1 MNNLSEY
8 LKELGLNTGEMKVYQ
23 SLASLGEAPASQ
35 IAKSANMPRTTAIS
49 ILEKLVLE
57 KLISAHKYRG
67 KTYYWI
73 ESPQAFIDS
82 LNIKLD
88 TAKEMDIML
97 RNLYKSD
104 GVFPAV
110 EVHDTVSGIRSFIEK
125 VLSNS
130 RPKTIIY
137 TIDSPNKGNYSKIY
151 PERMETVLLN
161 QKKKKDIH
169 TLTLIPHGSFKNIA
183 SYKLS
188 NQHIT
193 LRELPEGIDFE
204 ASIWLI
210 NDKLVHFSGNPPFV
224 VAIKHEK
231 IVESFKQIFDYLWN
245 ISKSVK

>member
-1 MNNLSEY
+1 MNNIAEY
-8 LKELGLNTGEMKVYQ
+8 LKELGLNTSEIKVYQ
-23 SLASLGEAPASQ
+23 ALAKLGEAPASQ
-35 IAKSANMPRTTAIS
+35 VAKSANMRRTTAIS
-49 ILEKLVLE
+49 ILEKLILD
-57 KLISAHKYRG
+57 KLITAHKYRG
-67 KTYYWI
+67 KTFYWI

-88 TAKEMDIML
+88 IAKEMDITL
-97 RNLYKSD
+97 RNIYKSD

-125 VLSNS
+125 IISNS
-130 RPKTIIY
+130 RPKSIIY

-151 PERMETVLLN
+151 PERIETTLLN

-169 TLTLIPHGSFKNIA
+169 TLTLIPHGSFKDIA
-183 SYKLS
+183 SYKLKS
-188 NQHIT
+188 QYIT

-210 NDKLVHFSGNPPFV
+210 NDKLVHFSGNPPFI
-224 VAIKHEK
+224 VAIRHEK
-231 IVESFKQIFDYLWN
+231 IVESFRQLFDFLWN